1 VSQGR
6 DFERHRTYLWGVGYR
21 MLGDPAEAEDVV
33 QEAFVRAIEGRP
45 SAPSALRP
53 WLTKVVT
60 NLAIDRLRRR
70 KARAYDGPWLAVPVE
85 ELPVEDVETLGPEAR
100 YSLRESANLAFLFA
114 LESLDARSRAV
125 LLLREVFG
133 YRASEVG
140 SMLELS
146 PENVRVLTHRARVA
160 LSALDPCGAESP
172 TSEFEETMAR
182 FNAALVAE
190 DASALEALLVEDV
203 QAATDAAGRYRANRK
218 VVRGRGQVAALLRG
232 LARKA
237 TPTSMRVASL
247 GGRIYVQVC
256 YDPENER
263 DTPEAWVFL
272 DRREAGIA
280 GIYTISAPEKV
291 GLLNQQLE
299 RAGSQRLQP

>member
-1 VSQGR
+1 
-6 DFERHRTYLWGVGYR
+6 
-21 MLGDPAEAEDVV
+21 
-33 QEAFVRAIEGRP
+33 
-45 SAPSALRP
+45 
-53 WLTKVVT
+53 
-60 NLAIDRLRRR
+60 
-70 KARAYDGPWLAVPVE
+70 
-85 ELPVEDVETLGPEAR
+85 
-100 YSLRESANLAFLFA
+100 
-114 LESLDARSRAV
+114 
-125 LLLREVFG
+125 
-133 YRASEVG
+133 
-140 SMLELS
+140 
-146 PENVRVLTHRARVA
+146 
-160 LSALDPCGAESP
+160 
-172 TSEFEETMAR
+172 MAR